1 MILSRLLPQK
11 RKRALDEGSILSWS
25 SITAQSP
32 SINKRERGCRKPI
45 CNSPLTLLLLFHS
58 CISRQPDGEGI
69 DDRVGVSY
77 VAADAGGRN
86 DDQKRDQKRQIGE
99 QMRVVLFV
107 QREDDKDEQQHDIN
121 RHIVDQV
128 QNRQFVGKC

>member
-1 MILSRLLPQK
+1 M
-11 RKRALDEGSILSWS
+11 
-25 SITAQSP
+25 
-32 SINKRERGCRKPI
+32 
-45 CNSPLTLLLLFHS
+45 
-58 CISRQPDGEGI
+58 
-69 DDRVGVSY
+69 
-77 VAADAGGRN
+77 AADAGGRN